1 MYVISRDE
9 RYYEWPLEFIPE
21 RWTDELSELVKEER
35 VFMPFTLGQ

>member
-9 RYYEWPLEFIPE
+9 RYYERPLEFIPE